1 MGEEERENERGES
14 FDICLLRVAS
24 PVASPRCSNPPLL
37 LEYAATFT
45 IARHLTI
52 RTTLNA
58 AHCRHQELARVQ
70 EERRGD
76 KGSESVMHRSC
87 WNQT

>member
-1 MGEEERENERGES
+1 M
-14 FDICLLRVAS
+14 
-24 PVASPRCSNPPLL
+24 ASPRCSNPPLL

-52 RTTLNA
+52 RTALNA

-76 KGSESVMHRSC
+76 KGIHNKDHKLSVSC
-87 WNQT
+87 GKFCLAKR